1 MLFLVLLVFI
11 TFIILVLSLVSL
23 ENIPVAYTINDPNEN
38 YTSSQPLVKDNS
50 LKFELFYSAGQP
62 LTSIAFHE
70 SGQMLRLDL
79 T

>member
-1 MLFLVLLVFI
+1 MIL
-11 TFIILVLSLVSL
+11 TKIIQIV
-23 ENIPVAYTINDPNEN
+23 N
-38 YTSSQPLVKDNS
+38 LVKDNS

>member
-38 YTSSQPLVKDNS
+38 YTDS
-50 LKFELFYSAGQP
+50 
-62 LTSIAFHE
+62 E
-70 SGQMLRLDL
+70 SGKG
-79 T
+79 